1 MANLDMDTVYQ
12 VLNVSVVQAENQV
25 QAALAAYNA
34 EPTEPHLIALQLALQ
49 KWQIAT
55 SVESNV
61 LKTLSTGIQSTIQ
74 NLR

>member
-25 QAALAAYNA
+25 QAALAAYTKN
-34 EPTEPHLIALQLALQ
+34 PTEPNLIALQVALQ